1 MRFQGKCR
9 LGFYPLPLSEAQ
21 RIRTFLRFLD
31 AAPSS
36 AIDPCV
42 GDGVAFEVITSGA
55 DVLRYGIELDA
66 YRAGQARQRIPN
78 IVQGNTLE
86 VQCPVECFGLLYLN
100 PPLSKRF
107 FSYV

>member
-1 MRFQGKCR
+1 MRWSGR
-9 LGFYPLPLSEAQ
+9 LKMGYFPLPLSEAQ
-21 RIRTFLRFLD
+21 RIRKFLHFQGTRHLRSTPVLAMAWLSKLSPVALRCF
-31 AAPSS
+31 ATVSSWTPTGPSKPGNGFP
-36 AIDPCV
+36 I
-42 GDGVAFEVITSGA
+42 
-55 DVLRYGIELDA
+55 
-66 YRAGQARQRIPN
+66 